1 MPDAGQIKKIMKNFL
16 FTLLVLLAVNVM
28 ADDTRI
34 PVSSDVKSVKFFLN
48 GAQVERT
55 VRTSVDAGQ
64 SIIAFEGLSS
74 QIDQSSIL
82 VNGTGDAMI
91 MGVNF
96 SLDYLKDKKK
106 SPELKLLEDSLKSL
120 QKLLE
125 IQNMNESVFNDEL
138 GLINANK
145 NTSGSNV
152 GVNAENLKKVAD
164 FYRQRSIEIKTKLID
179 IHDQQK
185 KLNERIAKINDQLNE
200 WNGKLNTPYGTI
212 LVTVNAGQHT
222 NINMTVS
229 YYVNAASWYPLYE
242 LHGVDVKNP
251 IELTYKAA
259 VKQWSGEN
267 WDKVKVI
274 LSTGNPSVNNTKPA
288 LAEWYLDFFER
299 YRRDMMQKESMA
311 PAPAMIN
318 NTLSMGDVSLDSQ
331 QMGTYTWTVSEN
343 AVTTEFEVK
352 EDYTIPS
359 DQKDVIMTIDKK
371 KLPAEF
377 SYYTVPKLD
386 KDAFLMA
393 SITGWEQLNLLP
405 GKANI
410 YFENSYVGEA
420 YINPAAT
427 TDTLRL
433 SMGRDKRIVI
443 RRDKLKDL
451 SSVKVL
457 GSNTVKQYVFE
468 ITIRN
473 TRSENISLVIEDQ
486 VPLTRNADIKISVD
500 ELSKADYKEEKG
512 LVTWRLDLKPGE
524 TRKLRL
530 GYTVKYPKDKVVS
543 GLE

>member
-1 MPDAGQIKKIMKNFL
+1 MKNFL